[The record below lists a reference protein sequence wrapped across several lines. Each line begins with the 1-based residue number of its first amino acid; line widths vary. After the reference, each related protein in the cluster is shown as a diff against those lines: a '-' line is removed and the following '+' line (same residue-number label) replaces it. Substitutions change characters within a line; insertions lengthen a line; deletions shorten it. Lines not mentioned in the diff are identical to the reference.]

1 MVYKLFDQKRAGSV
15 ASINEELAQE
25 LHKPVI
31 ENSREVYAM
40 FKYNIW
46 AADLVEMEWLSSF
59 NGSVKYLLCVIYV
72 FTKYARSKL
81 LKDKKPKIVLHS
93 SWFYWNRKWI

>member
-25 LHKPVI
+25 LRKPVI

-40 FKYNIW
+40 LKYNIW
-46 AADLVEMEWLSSF
+46 AADLVEME
-59 NGSVKYLLCVIYV
+59 
-72 FTKYARSKL
+72 
-81 LKDKKPKIVLHS
+81 
-93 SWFYWNRKWI
+93 

>member
-1 MVYKLFDQKRAGSV
+1 MAYKLFDQKRAGSV

-46 AADLVEMEWLSSF
+46 AADLVEME
-59 NGSVKYLLCVIYV
+59 
-72 FTKYARSKL
+72 
-81 LKDKKPKIVLHS
+81 
-93 SWFYWNRKWI
+93 